1 MPDTTTPYLHLAKT
15 WTDKHR
21 KRATRLLKVHKQALE
36 GASNKAKKTVL
47 GTGAGLLLLAKPTP
61 LLNIANIPN
70 LVKEK
75 LIGQEAFFVMDL
87 KPNVPTEIRPL
98 TTVEEKQVA
107 DVLTRYTGIKVA
119 AELDGKRLNTDY
131 GLIGAEQHLARYPGD
146 TMNTHFENH
155 DDVQKYASSG
165 MAPGLGAWGYFA
177 RSSTTMTSTDVDREK
192 YYIAV
197 QTFLSE
203 GFASNFREYMSFYK
217 YRKMLV
223 VNPQNGKALVA
234 DIADS
239 GPSEWTGKHLGGSPE
254 VMKYLE
260 RRDGGDK
267 GPVLYFFVDDPSN
280 TVPLGPV
287 TLNAQESA
295 SQSATIQ

>member
-1 MPDTTTPYLHLAKT
+1 MDTNNSYNDLARK
-15 WTDKHR
+15 WADKHR
-21 KRATRLLKVHKQALE
+21 KRATRLLKTHKQAIE

-47 GTGAGLLLLAKPTP
+47 GTGAGLLLLATPTP

-87 KPNVPTEIRPL
+87 KPNIPTEIRPL
-98 TTVEEKQVA
+98 TIVEEKQVA

-146 TMNTHFENH
+146 TMNTHFENPG
-155 DDVQKYASSG
+155 DVQKYTSSG

-177 RSSTTMTSTDVDREK
+177 RSSTTMTPTDVDREK

-203 GFASNFREYMSFYK
+203 GFASNFREYMNFYK

-260 RRDGGDK
+260 RRDGGEK

-280 TVPLGPV
+280 TIPLGPV
-287 TLNAQESA
+287 TLNAQEVA
-295 SQSATIQ
+295 SQSASVK

>member
-1 MPDTTTPYLHLAKT
+1 MDINTSSYAHLAKK
-15 WTDKHR
+15 WTEKHR
-21 KRATRLLKVHKQALE
+21 KRATKLLKVHKQALD
-36 GASNKAKKTVL
+36 GASDKAKKTIF
-47 GTGAGLLLLAKPTP
+47 GTGAGLLLLATPTP
-61 LLNIANIPN
+61 LMNASKIPN

-75 LIGQEAFFVMDL
+75 LIGTEAFLITDL
-87 KPNVPTEIRPL
+87 KAYVPSDIRPL
-98 TTVEEKQVA
+98 TTEEEAQVA
-107 DVLTRYTGIKVA
+107 TILTRYTGIKVA

-146 TMNTHFENH
+146 RMNTHFTSIE
-155 DDVQKYASSG
+155 DAEKYTSSG

-177 RSSTTMTSTDVDREK
+177 NSQQAMTQEDSDREK

-197 QTFLSE
+197 QTFLSKD
-203 GFASNFREYMSFYK
+203 FSTNFRDYMNFYK

-260 RRDGGDK
+260 RQDGK
-267 GPVLYFFVDDPSN
+267 ARGPVLYFFVDDPGN

-287 TLNAQESA
+287 TLTDQEIASVSA
-295 SQSATIQ
+295 K